1 LGKSAD
7 VYLGCSCRACLVGVY
22 RVSSQGVAKKYTSAG
37 LAWWFAALLGFAVA
51 GFSGA
56 NSTMPSSAP
65 RNTLTGEVQGCT
77 EHVLG
82 RSNYTY
88 TFLLNRDGQS
98 PIEIATRIKP
108 PLCWRDYSSGSSAD
122 IYRVV
127 YLDDPNRD
135 LKHEAIRIEVVA
147 GTHAGWR
154 ASVDARPFGL
164 WLGIPAGIVLIFVGG
179 IGAVR
184 HRRKLSESL
193 SVAVAD
199 GALVKDQDSNLTD
212 LNLH

>member
-1 LGKSAD
+1 MSIW
-7 VYLGCSCRACLVGVY
+7 VVLVELALLAFIAFLL
-22 RVSSQGVAKKYTSAG
+22 RGVAKKYTSVG

-65 RNTLTGEVQGCT
+65 RNTVTGEVQGCA

-88 TFLLNRDGQS
+88 TFLLHGDGQN

-127 YLDDPNRD
+127 YLDDPSRN
-135 LKHEAIRIEVVA
+135 LKHEAIRIEVLA
-147 GTHAGWR
+147 GTHIGWTG
-154 ASVDARPFGL
+154 SVDARPFGL
-164 WLGIPAGIVLIFVGG
+164 WLGIPAGIVLILVGG

-184 HRRKLSESL
+184 HRRKLSESA
-193 SVAVAD
+193 SVAVANN
-199 GALVKDQDSNLTD
+199 ALVKDQDSDLTD
-212 LNLH
+212 LNLR